1 MKELIIIGAGPA
13 GLTAAIYGMR
23 SGLDLA
29 VIEKFAPGGQVVNT
43 WEVENYPGFP
53 EPIAGWDL
61 VAKMEEQARRLGA
74 EIISGDVETLS
85 KENGVFRVGIAGGDT
100 LEARAVIVTAGA
112 SLRTLGIP
120 GEAKFTGRGVS
131 YCATCDAAFFRDKK
145 TVVIGGGN
153 VALEEAVFLTRFAE
167 RVYLVHRRD
176 RFRADSIQVDRVL
189 ACENIEP
196 VYDSVPVKI
205 NGNDK
210 IDSITLKNVKSGVE
224 TDIETDGV
232 FIFVGFDPNTGF
244 LPAEILNEHNE
255 VIVDISMR
263 TPIEG
268 LFAAGDI
275 RASSIR
281 QIACATGDAAVAAS
295 GAYYYITGAP

>member
-13 GLTAAIYGMR
+13 GLTASIYGMR

-29 VIEKFAPGGQVVNT
+29 VVERFAPGGQVVNT

-53 EPIAGWDL
+53 EPVTGWDL
-61 VAKMEEQARRLGA
+61 MSKIEEQARRLGA
-74 EIISGDVETLS
+74 EIINGDVESVS
-85 KENGVFRVGIAGGDT
+85 KENGIFKIAIAGGET
-100 LEARAVIVTAGA
+100 LEAKAVIVTAGA

-120 GEAKFTGRGVS
+120 GEAEFTGRGVS
-131 YCATCDAAFFRDKK
+131 YCATCDGAFFKDKK

-167 RVYLVHRRD
+167 KVYLVHRRD
-176 RFRADSIQVDRVL
+176 EFRADRIQVDRVL
-189 ACENIEP
+189 ANEKIEP
-196 VYDSVPVKI
+196 VYDSIPVKI
-205 NGNDK
+205 NGNGK
-210 IDSITLKNVKSGVE
+210 IESVTLKNVKTGQE
-224 TDIETDGV
+224 TDLKTDGV
-232 FIFVGFDPNTGF
+232 FIFIGFDPNTGF
-244 LPAEILNEHNE
+244 LPKEIMNDLNEVN
-255 VIVDISMR
+255 VDIEMR

-281 QIACATGDAAVAAS
+281 QIVSAAGDAAVAAS
-295 GAYYYITGAP
+295 GAYYYITGL